1 MSLIRGG
8 VLWDVCGTVCE
19 DAPGLRRQPE
29 ALTCCTCSPE
39 ASISLASVLPIS
51 TDLTFL
57 QSKVSQMWVLN
68 LVQILVLLPPA

>member
-1 MSLIRGG
+1 MSFR
-8 VLWDVCGTVCE
+8 
-19 DAPGLRRQPE
+19 
-29 ALTCCTCSPE
+29 SPF
-39 ASISLASVLPIS
+39 S